1 MTATL
6 RGAALAAAC
15 LSLSGCV
22 LSDSLRQ
29 NNIFSVWGRPLPPRN
44 VFYITDRE
52 PLDRESEGKGFSL
65 NWGGGAAHCGRS
77 TVAIANAGAAPA
89 PDPKL
94 EPVACEG
101 EAAMAAF
108 ASQVAAAAAPCGR
121 VLVIVHGFNLSFRTA
136 LLHGA
141 QAATDAQWRCATIL
155 FNWSSAALFNRYAA
169 DIEHSGY
176 AVPLMLQLL
185 RALGAV
191 GLEPDILAHSM
202 GARISLSA
210 LSALCQESRPV
221 VGELILAAPD
231 VSADSA
237 DDDFGR
243 LLTRDARCARRTTLY
258 ASDNDL
264 ALIASESAHGGI
276 ARAGGHPARAMDYV
290 SAAPRVEV
298 VDASLTTGDISGH
311 AYFVF
316 SYEMLDDLMWLL
328 DGAAQDKRAG
338 LGTLTCADW
347 SGGSCAA
354 GTGRYA
360 LKVEPAR
367 QPGLEQKLLR
377 NVLPLVLPLQPN

>member
-1 MTATL
+1 M
-6 RGAALAAAC
+6 
-15 LSLSGCV
+15 
-22 LSDSLRQ
+22 SDSLRQ
-29 NNIFSVWGRPLPPRN
+29 NNIFSVWGRSLPPRN

-52 PLDRESEGKGFSL
+52 PVEPESDGKGFSL
-65 NWGGGAAHCGRS
+65 RWGGGAAHCGRS
-77 TVAIANAGAAPA
+77 IVAIANAGSPPA

-94 EPVACEG
+94 KPMPCEG

-108 ASQVAAAAAPCGR
+108 AAQVAAAAKPCGR
-121 VLVIVHGFNLSFRTA
+121 VLIIVHGFNLSFRTA

-155 FNWSSAALFNRYAA
+155 FNWSSEALFNRYAA
-169 DIEHSGY
+169 DIERSGY

-185 RALGAV
+185 RALNIA
-191 GLEPDILAHSM
+191 GLQPDILAHSV
-202 GARISLSA
+202 GARLTLSA
-210 LSALCQESRPV
+210 LSALCPEPRAV
-221 VGELILAAPD
+221 TGELILAAPD
-231 VSADSA
+231 IAADPA
-237 DDDFGR
+237 DNDFAR
-243 LLTRDARCARRTTLY
+243 LLARDARCARRTTLY

-264 ALIASESAHGGI
+264 ALIASESAHGAI
-276 ARAGGHPARAMDYV
+276 ARAGAHPDRALDYV

-298 VDASLTTGDISGH
+298 VDASLATGDISGH

-328 DGAAQDKRAG
+328 DDASQDKRTG
-338 LGTLTCADW
+338 LGTLTCAEW
-347 SGGSCAA
+347 TGGSCAA

-367 QPGLEQKLLR
+367 QPGFEQKLLR